1 MEKNIFIA
9 ILTRVV
15 SRVRC
20 YTEGIH
26 FVIITVRMYIIP
38 SYYTAISKYLGTK
51 YWFEFKYF
59 SSSLNTKFT
68 QRKTVPRKQQ
78 QVQTRDNVQAYH
90 LLHGISPHK

>member
-1 MEKNIFIA
+1 MEKYIFIA

-15 SRVRC
+15 SRVLHWRDSFC
-20 YTEGIH
+20 DNNSLDVHY
-26 FVIITVRMYIIP
+26 P
-38 SYYTAISKYLGTK
+38 SYYTAISKYLGTQ

-59 SSSLNTKFT
+59 ISSLNTKFT